1 MKIFADI
8 TGSVWTVEVSV
19 GQQVREGDVLLVV
32 ESMKMEIPVA
42 ATADGVVKEI
52 FVEKGEMIEDGQ
64 CILALE

>member
-8 TGSVWTVEVSV
+8 TGSIWTVEVSV
-19 GQQVREGDVLLVV
+19 GQEVREGDVLLVV

-42 ATADGVVKEI
+42 APVNGLVKEI

-64 CILALE
+64 CILELE